1 MITGYNNFFKHA
13 TGTCNRSSKHQIH
26 KVTRESSAWGQFL
39 QQSCIGCLQYLT
51 SNISSLETS
60 ILQCPPWGCRFW
72 SSSFRI
78 FSFCTRS
85 RLYFGTGESFS
96 LSMILLMGTGA
107 LSSILEAWIK
117 NTILKYQ
124 LIWQRKLS
132 QTKNGYEGDKCVFSN
147 RIRNFIFNLT
157 TMKISPKRRQVS
169 FLVMGWKIHTS

>member
-1 MITGYNNFFKHA
+1 MIIVIFSNMQLEHA
-13 TGTCNRSSKHQIH
+13 TGAQNIKYTKLQEKEVHEDNFYRN
-26 KVTRESSAWGQFL
+26 L
-39 QQSCIGCLQYLT
+39 QQSCIRCLQYLT

-117 NTILKYQ
+117 NTVLKYQ
-124 LIWQRKLS
+124 LIWQKI
-132 QTKNGYEGDKCVFSN
+132 ESN
-147 RIRNFIFNLT
+147 KKWIWRWQMCF
-157 TMKISPKRRQVS
+157 QQ
-169 FLVMGWKIHTS
+169 

>member
-1 MITGYNNFFKHA
+1 MQLEHA
-13 TGTCNRSSKHQIH
+13 TGAQNIKYTKLQEKAVHEDNFYRN
-26 KVTRESSAWGQFL
+26 L

-117 NTILKYQ
+117 NTVLKYQ

-132 QTKNGYEGDKCVFSN
+132 QTKNGYEGDKCVSSN